1 MLQRKLITTDY
12 STNCIKFEN
21 MDKDQQISG
30 IKIKQVFLLA
40 IIITM
45 VGLIC
50 FHLALF
56 IPSVLGAITIYV
68 VCRKYNFY
76 LQEERKWK
84 PWAAALVLMLVSL
97 IVIVLPIYF
106 IADLLIE
113 KVGNAQAYMA
123 KFNVFIDKIHDF
135 VYSKTKFDILS
146 KDNMNKLKTTAG
158 RFSTSALSGTVN
170 TLTVIMSMY
179 FILYFMF
186 EKPRLFERILGS
198 AAPLKRSNISLIGE
212 KMRKLIMA
220 NAIGIPVVALG
231 QGIIALIGY
240 FIFGAPSPVLLF
252 ALTAAASMIPVVG
265 AAIIYVPICIFM
277 IAEGNTG
284 AGLGLGAY
292 CVIVVGITDNLLRF
306 TLLKKLEDIHP
317 LNTVFGIIMGMNLF
331 GFMGLVFGPIMVSL
345 TLLLIQVYRNEFS
358 EDDTKEIMLSDKD
371 KGEELEKKIDLI
383 V

>member
-1 MLQRKLITTDY
+1 MSNYEK
-12 STNCIKFEN
+12 
-21 MDKDQQISG
+21 QISSVV
-30 IKIKQVFLLA
+30 IKQIALLA
-40 IIITM
+40 IILILAA
-45 VGLIC
+45 LIC
-50 FHLALF
+50 FNLALF

-84 PWAAALVLMLVSL
+84 PWASALVLMVASL
-97 IVIVLPIYF
+97 IIIILPIYF

-113 KVGNAQAYMA
+113 KLGNAQAYMN

-135 VYSKTKFDILS
+135 VYSKTNIDLLS
-146 KDNMNKLKTTAG
+146 KENMAKVKETAG
-158 RFSTSALSGTVN
+158 RFSTTALSGTFN
-170 TLTVIMSMY
+170 TLTVVMSMY

-186 EKPRLFERILGS
+186 ERPRLFERILAS
-198 AAPLKRSNISLIGE
+198 AAPLKRANVSMIGE

-220 NAIGIPVVALG
+220 NAIGIPVVAIG

-240 FIFGAPSPVLLF
+240 FIFGAPSPILLF
-252 ALTAAASMIPVVG
+252 ALTAAASMIPIVG

-277 IAEGNTG
+277 IAEGQTG
-284 AGLGLGAY
+284 PGIGLGIY
-292 CVIVVGITDNLLRF
+292 CLVVVGLTDNILRF
-306 TLLKKLEDIHP
+306 TLLKRLEDIHP

-331 GFMGLVFGPIMVSL
+331 GFMGLVFGPILVSF

-358 EDDTKEIMLSDKD
+358 DDDTP
-371 KGEELEKKIDLI
+371 ELELTSKGNNEDLENKIDLI